1 MVVCAEGGVSAFYP
15 LVFRFFLDNI
25 FFRGYFFRL
34 KNDISLNIQTRK
46 ENMKQEK
53 AESILNTAKKM
64 FGRYGPQKTTLDEIA
79 RVARVAKA
87 TIYNY
92 FGSKDRVYLEVLRR
106 EANEMVE
113 KISSS
118 VNQEASPGDKLI
130 AFARTKFRYM
140 RKAINILNLDREGIE
155 KILPA
160 AESIRSELFDREVN
174 IIRSIL
180 YEGVEKNIFR
190 LNNVSLTA
198 SAIGHALRGFELNLL
213 VQENEDRIEHY
224 LDELMNIAFYGLT
237 SEKRCVNA

>member
-1 MVVCAEGGVSAFYP
+1 
-15 LVFRFFLDNI
+15 
-25 FFRGYFFRL
+25 
-34 KNDISLNIQTRK
+34 
-46 ENMKQEK
+46 MKQEK

-118 VNQEASPGDKLI
+118 VNQEALPGDKLI

-224 LDELMNIAFYGLT
+224 LNELINIAFYGLM
-237 SEKRCVNA
+237 SEKRVTNACTLIFPKVKVL